1 VVIFSTVYQN
11 WRLDGAYVALAVLGI
26 FLLYQLTLSLE
37 VSILAITC
45 KVGAGYSP
53 HFKMGEEKWSCR
65 KLQ

>member
-1 VVIFSTVYQN
+1 M
-11 WRLDGAYVALAVLGI
+11 AYVALAVLGI
-26 FLLYQLTLSLE
+26 FLLYQLTLSPE